1 MVPLAAAPL
10 LLTAAS
16 GSLYSLLLE
25 RGIDAFW
32 LLKIHT
38 GKFGL
43 INLQPY
49 YSVLLG
55 MLTLV
60 VIASGLAPLLSSGS
74 PEAATPSMGP
84 AATGFSPQSGIA
96 IKDYLAIAYSLV
108 LRMISANALGVAFPC
123 LPRSPRYP
131 RSRSSR
137 PMRSWWPRPW
147 SGHPEGSTALP
158 TTSMPWAADCGAAPL
173 A

>member
-1 MVPLAAAPL
+1 MARALGARSRRVHRVVVPLAAAPL

-38 GKFGL
+38 GKFGP

-55 MLTLV
+55 LLTLV
-60 VIASGLAPLLSSGS
+60 MIVSGLALMLTSGR
-74 PEAATPSMGP
+74 ARA
-84 AATGFSPQSGIA
+84 
-96 IKDYLAIAYSLV
+96 
-108 LRMISANALGVAFPC
+108 
-123 LPRSPRYP
+123 
-131 RSRSSR
+131 
-137 PMRSWWPRPW
+137 
-147 SGHPEGSTALP
+147 
-158 TTSMPWAADCGAAPL
+158 
-173 A
+173 